1 MRRDIE
7 QAGVLQG
14 SLNLVVGPDQRIIP
28 VAADVLVELL
38 VLLVLD
44 LLGLTGP
51 ESGRGIYLLP
61 LADLGIRLLGL
72 LSLLRG
78 LRGLDLPDLDRDAD
92 MVGVLLD
99 DASDLPVVEELLLVI
114 LYMKDNRGAVLLLLD
129 LLGGEGAGAVRHPA
143 HALGLRIACGP

>member
-114 LYMKDNRGAVLLLLD
+114 LYMKDNPSRSSRWRRCRCRQTPSARPRSSDRPLPLT
-129 LLGGEGAGAVRHPA
+129 R
-143 HALGLRIACGP
+143 R